1 MPRRPV
7 SINTR
12 DRGLASVYRCS
23 PGEQSCTASDNINLL
38 CQLLA
43 AWQAGTGTSSLAVAR
58 AAWAA
63 GGARGLYSGGTATL
77 AREVPF
83 SLIQFPL
90 LGGPEGAGV
99 RGEGRALLPPGVRG
113 GGGHGGRCP
122 HQPHGCGEDSS
133 DAAAG
138 GAPGGR
144 FSGAS
149 EGDSEQGV
157 AGLAAGLL
165 PRLLWVSLGGVIFF
179 GVYEHT
185 LAGLTR
191 SGGAD
196 S

>member
-99 RGEGRALLPPGVRG
+99 RGEGRAAG
-113 GGGHGGRCP
+113 GTV
-122 HQPHGCGEDSS
+122 
-133 DAAAG
+133 AAALTNPMDVVKTRLMLQQ
-138 GAPGGR
+138 AGR
-144 FSGAS
+144 QEGVLAVLARVTAS
-149 EGDSEQGV
+149 KGWR
-157 AGLAAGLL
+157 A
-165 PRLLWVSLGGVIFF
+165 
-179 GVYEHT
+179 
-185 LAGLTR
+185 
-191 SGGAD
+191 
-196 S
+196 